1 MLKNGEAMI
10 KIHTN
15 KIMFNNKNGKKY
27 EKKCSNL
34 TVSAVSIFYCQRF
47 ICNIEN
53 SLTCCKL
60 QIFFSPVIIYKCFF
74 FDFQAYNQ
82 SRFNLF
88 ILYEA

>member
-34 TVSAVSIFYCQRF
+34 TVSAVSIFYC
-47 ICNIEN
+47 
-53 SLTCCKL
+53 
-60 QIFFSPVIIYKCFF
+60 
-74 FDFQAYNQ
+74 
-82 SRFNLF
+82 
-88 ILYEA
+88 